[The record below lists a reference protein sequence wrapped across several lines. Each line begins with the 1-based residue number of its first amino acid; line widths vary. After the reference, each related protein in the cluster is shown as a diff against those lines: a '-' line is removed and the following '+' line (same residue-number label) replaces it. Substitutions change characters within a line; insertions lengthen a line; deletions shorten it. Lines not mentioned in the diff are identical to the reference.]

1 MSINFA
7 ILGILSCQSVTGY
20 DLKKIIQES
29 PFMHWSGNNNQ
40 IYKALLQLHDEGFV
54 TNVVQHQESSPSK
67 KIYTITAEGMAE
79 LTKWI
84 VSAPEPPE
92 FKRTFLI
99 QLAWGDVLSTD
110 QLNALLMSYEN
121 ELRLQILLHEEKK
134 RRGTLSPE
142 RTAREAY
149 IWNEIHDHVISTYN
163 YECSWVQKLRRELC
177 PLTEEETKMQV
188 QVIEKN
194 EAKYIQYASAETPIR
209 SEQDALDLIAA
220 CFEND
225 AYLIMLHAEALSD
238 DFLKLSTGLAGQV
251 LQKLVNYRIKTA
263 AVITD
268 ELRIKGRF
276 KELLAESNKRN
287 DFRVFGSIV
296 EAEDW
301 LLGG

>member
-20 DLKKIIQES
+20 DLKKIIQDS

-67 KIYTITAEGMAE
+67 KIYTITAEGIAE
-79 LTKWI
+79 LKKWI
-84 VSAPEPPE
+84 VSASEPPE

-99 QLAWGDVLSTD
+99 QLAWGDVLSRD
-110 QLNALLMSYEN
+110 QLNELLLGYEN

-134 RRGTLSPE
+134 RRDTLAPNRTE
-142 RTAREAY
+142 RETY
-149 IWNEIHDHVISTYN
+149 LWNEIHDHVISTYN
-163 YECSWVQKLRRELC
+163 HEWSWVQKLRRELC
-177 PLTEEETKMQV
+177 QPFEEETKMQV

-194 EAKYIQYASAETPIR
+194 KAKYIECAAAGAPIR

-220 CFEND
+220 CFENNTD
-225 AYLIMLHAEALSD
+225 LIMLHAEALSD

-251 LQKLVNYRIKTA
+251 LQKFINYRIKTA
-263 AVITD
+263 AVVTD
-268 ELRIKGRF
+268 EFRIKGRF
-276 KELLAESNKRN
+276 KELLTESNKGN
-287 DFRVFGSIV
+287 DFRVFGTIE
-296 EAEDW
+296 EAENW
-301 LLGG
+301 LLS